1 MADIDALVTA
11 NVDNTGDNRNLPE
24 KYGMALLLVKSQHYW
39 QAVENLKTE
48 ADQIGMKTPEFD
60 WAKHVCEK
68 YDREMQAKNNGG
80 ASPPSKNQRTR
91 AIRLDFNV
99 KL

>member
-1 MADIDALVTA
+1 H
-11 NVDNTGDNRNLPE
+11 RNLSE
-24 KYGMALLLVKSQHYW
+24 KYGMALLLVKFQHYL
-39 QAVENLKTE
+39 QALMNLKKE

-68 YDREMQAKNNGG
+68 YIREMQGKNNGG

-99 KL
+99 KI